1 MKPSALPILLL
12 FATLAAAQERQPA
25 PSFISETVVNNV
37 TVDVRVRDAQGVPV
51 TGLGRDDFRI
61 FEDDAEQPVT
71 NFLAVDGGA
80 VSGSRDAALVGQPA
94 PRQVLVFFDLY
105 LLTEADKRRILDTL
119 REQVEAGLPP
129 AQTMAVVS
137 FDGTL
142 RVHCEPTAS
151 RDKLVDAFKQ
161 VGRLSA
167 TGLQRQMTLATF
179 NVNNLPRRESWST
192 YNYRRAQN
200 AEYWNELRRMVGRV
214 EAAFTAAMQRF
225 SATTARKVVLMVSPG
240 FPRAD
245 NLPIYREYDFWLD
258 PPLEYRN
265 AGLLGRSAYLAS
277 ELEYTLFTLD
287 PSGNQTHHVDASSGP
302 PPAFTDVANV
312 NFWREADRKDSLI
325 RAARFTGGEAIFS
338 ADGGAAFS
346 DVERLTSSYY
356 SLAYQPDHAGDGKE
370 HAIRVEVV
378 SHRDY
383 QLTYRTR
390 YVDRPFDARDAERTR
405 AALLTGDESNPLG
418 IELVLDR
425 PTSRFKLG
433 AQGMRVYTIAAELRV
448 PYRQLTM
455 IPRGDV
461 AWGQLQIVVLGVDG
475 SGNQSQLN
483 QLRVPVE
490 IPAERLGEARAKG
503 YFAYTFTFE
512 LEGGASS
519 LRVAVNDTLGHTT
532 SALIADLKL

>member
-1 MKPSALPILLL
+1 MRPTIALILL
-12 FATLAAAQERQPA
+12 ALAPVAGAQERVSSPA
-25 PSFISETVVNNV
+25 FISETVVNNV
-37 TVDVRVRDAQGVPV
+37 TVDIRVRDAQGVPV
-51 TGLGRDDFRI
+51 SGLGRDDFRI
-61 FEDDAEQPVT
+61 FENDVEQPVT

-80 VSGSRDAALVGQPA
+80 VSGSPDASLVGQPA
-94 PRQVLVFFDLY
+94 PRQILIFFDLY
-105 LLTEADKRRILDTL
+105 LLTEPDKRRILDSL
-119 REQVEAGLPP
+119 RSQVDAGLPP
-129 AQTMAVVS
+129 AETMAVVS

-142 RVHCEPTAS
+142 RVHTPPTAS
-151 RDKLVDAFKQ
+151 REKLLDAFKQ
-161 VGRLSA
+161 VERQSA

-214 EAAFTAAMQRF
+214 ETAFTAAMQRF
-225 SATTARKVVLMVSPG
+225 SSTASRKVVLLVSPG
-240 FPRAD
+240 FPRTD
-245 NLPIYREYDFWLD
+245 NLPVYREYDFWLD
-258 PPLEYRN
+258 APLEYRN

-287 PSGNQTHHVDASSGP
+287 PSGNQTRSIDASYGP

-325 RAARFTGGEAIFS
+325 RAARFTGGDAIFS
-338 ADGGAAFS
+338 SDGGAAFS

-356 SLAYQPDHAGDGKE
+356 SLAYQPEHAGDGKE
-370 HAIRVEVV
+370 YSIRAEVV
-378 SHRDY
+378 GHRDY

-390 YVDRPFDARDAERTR
+390 YVDRPLEARDAERTR
-405 AALLTGDESNPLG
+405 AALLTGDETNPLG

-433 AQGMRVYTIAAELRV
+433 AQGMKVYKIAAELRI
-448 PYRQLTM
+448 PYQNLTM
-455 IPRGDV
+455 IPRGDI

-475 SGNQSQLN
+475 AGNQSQLN
-483 QLRVPVE
+483 QLRIPVE
-490 IPAERLGEARAKG
+490 VPAQRLAEARAKG
-503 YFAYTFTFE
+503 YFAYTFNFE